1 MDDWRIYKGDGA
13 ASPERIANRPTAPKW
28 RQFDALAS
36 NRAST
41 FKPPKG
47 VVEAVN
53 AALYLRRPVLVTG
66 DPGTGKS
73 SLAYAVAHE
82 LALGDILT
90 WNINSRSTLLQG
102 LYDYD
107 ALARLRDA
115 NLQRLREANIPR
127 AGDANAPRG
136 RRRDQPRPAPIENI
150 GRFITL
156 GAIGTAFLA
165 EEGKP
170 RVVLIDEI
178 DKSDVDLPNDLL
190 HVFENGLFEIA
201 ELTRIKDDAP
211 QVTVRTLD
219 GTSATIVDGIVR
231 CTEFP
236 IVIITSNGE
245 RDLPPAFL
253 RRCLRIDLPR
263 PDETMLKEIVK
274 KHMPGIEEA
283 VMTDLLEKFDA
294 RRDQG
299 RVLATDQ
306 LLNAFYLVTQGRAM
320 TPQDRAAIEDIVL
333 RELDAR

>member
-1 MDDWRIYKGDGA
+1 MDDWRIYQGDGKTDA
-13 ASPERIANRPTAPKW
+13 KRLEKRPDAPKW
-28 RQFDALAS
+28 RQFDTMAS
-36 NRAST
+36 NRATT
-41 FKPPKG
+41 FKPPTG

-82 LALGDILT
+82 LELGDILT
-90 WNINSRSTLLQG
+90 WNINSRSTLVQG

-115 NLQRLREANIPR
+115 NLQRLREANASR
-127 AGDANAPRG
+127 VGQNRQRG
-136 RRRDQPRPAPIENI
+136 RGRAEPQPAPVENI

-165 EEGKP
+165 AKGKP

-190 HVFENGLFEIA
+190 HVFENGRFEIP
-201 ELTRIKDDAP
+201 ELTRIKDD
-211 QVTVRTLD
+211 VREVNVRTLD
-219 GTSATIVDGIVR
+219 RQSAIIVEGIVH
-231 CTEFP
+231 CAEFP

-263 PDETMLKEIVK
+263 PDEKMLKEIVK
-274 KHMPGIEEA
+274 NHMPGIEEE

-294 RRDQG
+294 RRKQG
-299 RVLATDQ
+299 GVLATDQ
-306 LLNAFYLVTQGRAM
+306 LLNAFYLVMQGRTM
-320 TPQDRAAIEDIVL
+320 TDQDRAAIEDIVL